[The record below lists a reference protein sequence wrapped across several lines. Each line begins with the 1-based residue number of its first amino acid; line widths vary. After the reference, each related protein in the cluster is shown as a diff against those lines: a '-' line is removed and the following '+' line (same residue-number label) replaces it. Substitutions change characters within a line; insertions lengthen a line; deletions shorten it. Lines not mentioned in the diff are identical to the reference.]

1 MSKCH
6 KWFRSLIEAVEK
18 DPTWDIE
25 PEKTASKLIPERAKQ
40 TKPRTKANN
49 LIYDQRSG
57 KPRRFTAGTLT

>member
-25 PEKTASKLIPERAKQ
+25 PEKTASKLIPERVKKQ
-40 TKPRTKANN
+40 KEQKEIVDTS
-49 LIYDQRSG
+49 QVQQ
-57 KPRRFTAGTLT
+57 

>member
-49 LIYDQRSG
+49 LIYDLKS
-57 KPRRFTAGTLT
+57 KA

>member
-25 PEKTASKLIPERAKQ
+25 PEKTAFKLIPARAKQ
-40 TKPRTKANN
+40 TKPRTKTNN
-49 LIYDQRSG
+49 FVYDLKS
-57 KPRRFTAGTLT
+57 KA